1 MKLEKYS
8 IGIGDRFARQGKAQ
22 LMALK
27 TARDMGIEV
36 VPVWNKSHREHSIIK
51 TKPIGTFKEATEAVK
66 ALSWPH
72 SFYVDA
78 DHINMKNVSGFIDSS
93 NFFTI
98 DIADYIGEPAHKE
111 EINRFIK
118 NHEKYLGDLFIPGIE
133 SPFNITREKLEGFAN
148 KYLKAIEAASEIYQY
163 IKKSSNEFI
172 TEVSMD
178 EVVIPQTPEELLFI
192 LSELSNQEIPLQTI
206 APKFSGR
213 FNKGVDYIGDIKDFA
228 KEFKEDILVI
238 AFAISEFGLPENLKL
253 SVHSGSDKFSIY
265 KPINRIIKEL
275 DAGLHIKTAG
285 TTWLE
290 EVIGLAEAG
299 GEGLQLVKYI
309 YSKAYLEIDSLC
321 KPYAAVID
329 IDNNALPLPEKIEG
343 WTEKDFVRALKHD
356 PLCPDYNINMRQ
368 FIHVSYKI
376 AANFGKRYYNALE
389 KYEEIIAKNVTDNIL
404 NRHIVPVFG

>member
-27 TARDMGIEV
+27 EARDRGIEV
-36 VPVWNKSHREHSIIK
+36 VPVWNKSHREHTIIK
-51 TKPIGTFKEATEAVK
+51 TEPIDTCKEAEEAVK

-78 DHINMKNVSGFIDSS
+78 DHINMKNVSGFVDSS

-98 DIADYIGEPAHKE
+98 DIADYIGEPASKE
-111 EINRFIK
+111 EIDGFIK
-118 NHEKYLGDLFIPGIE
+118 NHEKYIGELHIPGIE
-133 SPFNITREKLEGFAN
+133 NPFNITKSKLEEFAN
-148 KYLKAIEAASEIYQY
+148 KYLNAIKAASEIYQY
-163 IKKSSNEFI
+163 IKRSGKDFI

-178 EVVIPQTPEELLFI
+178 EVDIPQTPEELLFI
-192 LSELSNQEIPLQTI
+192 LSGLAGQGIPLQTI

-213 FNKGVDYIGDIKDFA
+213 FNKGVDYIGDVKAFS

-238 AFAISEFGLPENLKL
+238 AFAIKEFGLPANLKL

-265 KPINRIIKEL
+265 EPINKIIKEL

-299 GEGLQLVKYI
+299 GEGLRLVKNI
-309 YSKAYLEIDSLC
+309 YSKAYFKIDALC
-321 KPYAAVID
+321 KPYATVID
-329 IDNNALPLPEKIEG
+329 IDKNALPSPDKIEG
-343 WTEKDFVRALKHD
+343 WTEMDFVRALKHD
-356 PLCPDYNINMRQ
+356 QDCPDYNINMRQ

-376 AANFGKRYYNALE
+376 AADFGEKYYNALE
-389 KYEEIIAKNVTDNIL
+389 KYKEIIAKHVTENIFK
-404 NRHIVPVFG
+404 RHIIPVFG